1 MITISEHLIVTKE
14 LNEVVCRYAQ
24 KVLLKDFLLQFT
36 FSKSRNGKI
45 KITTNIINSLLE
57 ELSANQGD
65 IYGEEVLDIIDFIEN
80 YTSKLDQNDKTALYF
95 LVLNE
100 NYENYFD
107 DFLDN
112 LNDELDKDS
121 LYKTFGRLLAR
132 KIYNPEFSGLDN
144 DLKEF
149 LQDKITSYAD
159 DVDLNSIN
167 KYTIE
172 HILETIES
180 HCNDIGTFVIR
191 WFL

>member
-191 WFL
+191 